1 MSETNEVILFGK
13 QEQALKF
20 AEGDSIAYCLL
31 PTALLIYSY
40 IVDFKRLRENGVVDW
55 SAPGAA

>member
-1 MSETNEVILFGK
+1 MSETNEVILLGN

-40 IVDFKRLRENGVVDW
+40 VIYFKCLRKNRVVDL
-55 SAPGAA
+55 SAPGSA

>member
-1 MSETNEVILFGK
+1 MSETNEVIFFGK

-40 IVDFKRLRENGVVDW
+40 VIYLKRLRENGVVDL
-55 SAPGAA
+55 SAPGSA